1 MKRICIYVAL
11 GVLGAFSAHAQEINI
26 GQTVARKISDDKV
39 EVSFSMDCSTLR
51 LPSRRQMVITPLI
64 ISRSESDT
72 LALPSVCIAGRNRYR
87 MNKRKERLYGKEYGK
102 APVAGEGQEM
112 IRFNRKRDMLL
123 EYNETVPAQE
133 WMSGARVE
141 IFRELQGC
149 AGCGEALGNAPVA
162 ELPLFKEE
170 VERPNLQI
178 MVAQAEEKRRSFTRS
193 AYLNFKVNQSALLA
207 DYMNN
212 PVELAKIYSS
222 IDSIREDNNYRIARI
237 EIVGYSSP
245 EGSYAANARLSEQ
258 RAKALEQNLKHAY
271 QLDDSMIDCRSVPEN
286 WEGLAAWLRE
296 YRPSYMQ
303 KVLDIIGQ
311 TPEPDARDAKIKA
324 IDGGKIYNAL
334 LQEVYPKLR
343 LVEYT
348 VSYTVVP
355 FSVEQGRE
363 IIKTRPDK
371 MNHNEMYQ
379 VAASYGEGSDEY
391 NRIIRMIAARFP
403 GDRIANNNAAIVAW
417 ETGDYDAMRVYLKR
431 LEETG
436 RKEGADKLRE
446 RYAKQLK

>member
-1 MKRICIYVAL
+1 MKRICIYMAL
-11 GVLGAFSAHAQEINI
+11 GLLGAFSAHAQEINI
-26 GQTVARKISDDKV
+26 GQAVARKISDDKV
-39 EVSFSMDCSTLR
+39 EVSFNMDCSTLR
-51 LPSRRQMVITPLI
+51 LPSRRQMIITPLI
-64 ISRSESDT
+64 ISRSENDT

-87 MNKRKERLYGKEYGK
+87 MNKRKESLYGKEP
-102 APVAGEGQEM
+102 AAGEGQEM

-193 AYLNFKVNQSALLA
+193 AYLNFKVNQSVLLA

-212 PVELAKIYSS
+212 PAELAKIYSS
-222 IDSIREDNNYRIARI
+222 IDSIREDDNYRIARI
-237 EIVGYSSP
+237 KIVGYSSP
-245 EGSYAANARLSEQ
+245 EGNYDANARLSEQ
-258 RAKALEQNLKHAY
+258 RAIALVQNLKHAY
-271 QLDDSMIDCRSVPEN
+271 KLDDSMIECRSVPEN

-311 TPEPDARDAKIKA
+311 IPEPDARDAKVKA

-334 LQEVYPKLR
+334 LREVYPKLR

-379 VAASYGEGSDEY
+379 VAVSYGKGSDEY
-391 NRIIRMIAARFP
+391 NRIIRMIADRFP
-403 GDRIANNNAAIVAW
+403 SDRIANNNAAIVAW
-417 ETGDYDAMRVYLKR
+417 EMGDYDAMQVYLKR
-431 LEETG
+431 LEGIKAE
-436 RKEGADKLRE
+436 
-446 RYAKQLK
+446 

>member
-178 MVAQAEEKRRSFTRS
+178 MLAQAEEKCRSFTRS

-379 VAASYGEGSDEY
+379 VAVSYGKGSDEY

-431 LEETG
+431 LEEI
-436 RKEGADKLRE
+436 KAE
-446 RYAKQLK
+446 

>member
-1 MKRICIYVAL
+1 MAL

-258 RAKALEQNLKHAY
+258 RAKALEQNLKYAY

-431 LEETG
+431 LEEI
-436 RKEGADKLRE
+436 KAE
-446 RYAKQLK
+446 

>member
-1 MKRICIYVAL
+1 MAL

-207 DYMNN
+207 VYMNN

-431 LEETG
+431 LEEI
-436 RKEGADKLRE
+436 KAE
-446 RYAKQLK
+446 

>member
-1 MKRICIYVAL
+1 MKRICIYMAL
-11 GVLGAFSAHAQEINI
+11 GLLGAFSAHAQEINI
-26 GQTVARKISDDKV
+26 GQAVARKISDDKV
-39 EVSFSMDCSTLR
+39 EVSFNMDCSTLR
-51 LPSRRQMVITPLI
+51 LPSRRQMIITPLI
-64 ISRSESDT
+64 ISRSENDT

-87 MNKRKERLYGKEYGK
+87 MNKRKESLYGKEP
-102 APVAGEGQEM
+102 AAGEGQEM

-193 AYLNFKVNQSALLA
+193 AYLNFKVNQSVLLA

-212 PVELAKIYSS
+212 PAELAKIYSS
-222 IDSIREDNNYRIARI
+222 IDSIREDDNYRIARI
-237 EIVGYSSP
+237 KIVGYSSP
-245 EGSYAANARLSEQ
+245 EGNYDANARLSEQ
-258 RAKALEQNLKHAY
+258 RAIALVQNLKHAY
-271 QLDDSMIDCRSVPEN
+271 KLDGSMIECRSVPEN

-311 TPEPDARDAKIKA
+311 IPEPDARDAKVKA

-334 LQEVYPKLR
+334 LREVYPKLR

-379 VAASYGEGSDEY
+379 VAVSYGKGSDEY
-391 NRIIRMIAARFP
+391 NRIIRMIADRFP
-403 GDRIANNNAAIVAW
+403 SDRIANNNAAIVAW
-417 ETGDYDAMRVYLKR
+417 EMGDYDAMQVYLKR
-431 LEETG
+431 LEGIKAE
-436 RKEGADKLRE
+436 
-446 RYAKQLK
+446 

>member
-1 MKRICIYVAL
+1 MKRICIYMAL
-11 GVLGAFSAHAQEINI
+11 GLLGAVSAHAQEINI
-26 GQTVARKISDDKV
+26 GQAVARKISDDKV
-39 EVSFSMDCSTLR
+39 EVSFNMDCSTLR
-51 LPSRRQMVITPLI
+51 LPSRRQMIITPLI
-64 ISRSESDT
+64 ISRSENDT

-87 MNKRKERLYGKEYGK
+87 MNKRKESLYGKEP
-102 APVAGEGQEM
+102 AAGEGQEM

-193 AYLNFKVNQSALLA
+193 AYLNFKVNQSVLLA

-212 PVELAKIYSS
+212 PAELAKIYSS
-222 IDSIREDNNYRIARI
+222 IDSIREDDNYRIARI
-237 EIVGYSSP
+237 KIVGYSSP
-245 EGSYAANARLSEQ
+245 EGNYDANARLSEQ
-258 RAKALEQNLKHAY
+258 RAIALVQNLKHAY
-271 QLDDSMIDCRSVPEN
+271 KLDGSMIECRSVPEN

-311 TPEPDARDAKIKA
+311 IPEPDARDAKVKA

-334 LQEVYPKLR
+334 LREVYPKLR

-379 VAASYGEGSDEY
+379 VAVSYGKGSDEY
-391 NRIIRMIAARFP
+391 NRIIRMIADRFP
-403 GDRIANNNAAIVAW
+403 SDRIANNNAAIVAW
-417 ETGDYDAMRVYLKR
+417 EMGDYDAMQVYLKR
-431 LEETG
+431 LEGIKAE
-436 RKEGADKLRE
+436 
-446 RYAKQLK
+446 

>member
-1 MKRICIYVAL
+1 MKRICIYMAL
-11 GVLGAFSAHAQEINI
+11 GLLGAFSAHAQEINI
-26 GQTVARKISDDKV
+26 GQAVARKISDDKV
-39 EVSFSMDCSTLR
+39 EVSFNMDCSTLR
-51 LPSRRQMVITPLI
+51 LPSRRQMIITPLI
-64 ISRSESDT
+64 ISRSENDT

-87 MNKRKERLYGKEYGK
+87 MNKRKESLYGKEP
-102 APVAGEGQEM
+102 AAGEGQEM

-193 AYLNFKVNQSALLA
+193 AYLNFKVNQSVLLA

-212 PVELAKIYSS
+212 PAELAKIYSS
-222 IDSIREDNNYRIARI
+222 IDSIREDDNYRIARI
-237 EIVGYSSP
+237 KIVGYSSP
-245 EGSYAANARLSEQ
+245 EGNYDANARLSEQ
-258 RAKALEQNLKHAY
+258 RAIALVQNLKHAY
-271 QLDDSMIDCRSVPEN
+271 KLDGSMIECRSVPEN

-311 TPEPDARDAKIKA
+311 IPEPDARDAKVKA

-334 LQEVYPKLR
+334 LREVYPKLR

-379 VAASYGEGSDEY
+379 VAVSYGKGSDEY

-417 ETGDYDAMRVYLKR
+417 EMGDYDAMQVYLKR
-431 LEETG
+431 LEGIKAE
-436 RKEGADKLRE
+436 
-446 RYAKQLK
+446 

>member
-379 VAASYGEGSDEY
+379 VAVSYGKGSDEY
-391 NRIIRMIAARFP
+391 NRIILMIAARFP

-431 LEETG
+431 LEEI
-436 RKEGADKLRE
+436 KAE
-446 RYAKQLK
+446 

>member
-112 IRFNRKRDMLL
+112 IRFNRTRDMLL

-431 LEETG
+431 LEEI
-436 RKEGADKLRE
+436 KAE
-446 RYAKQLK
+446 

>member
-141 IFRELQGC
+141 IIRELQGC

-431 LEETG
+431 LEEI
-436 RKEGADKLRE
+436 KAE
-446 RYAKQLK
+446 

>member
-11 GVLGAFSAHAQEINI
+11 GALGAFSAHAQEINI

-431 LEETG
+431 LEEI
-436 RKEGADKLRE
+436 KAE
-446 RYAKQLK
+446 

>member
-1 MKRICIYVAL
+1 MMKRICIYMAL
-11 GVLGAFSAHAQEINI
+11 GLLGAFSAHAQEINI
-26 GQTVARKISDDKV
+26 GQAVARKISDDKV
-39 EVSFSMDCSTLR
+39 EVSFNMDCSTLR
-51 LPSRRQMVITPLI
+51 LPSRRQMIITPLI
-64 ISRSESDT
+64 ISRSENDT

-87 MNKRKERLYGKEYGK
+87 MNKRKESLYGKEP
-102 APVAGEGQEM
+102 AAGEGQEM

-193 AYLNFKVNQSALLA
+193 AYLNFKVNQSVLLA

-212 PVELAKIYSS
+212 PAELAKIYSS
-222 IDSIREDNNYRIARI
+222 IDSIREDDNYRIARI
-237 EIVGYSSP
+237 KIVGYSSP
-245 EGSYAANARLSEQ
+245 EGNYDANARLSEQ
-258 RAKALEQNLKHAY
+258 RAIALVQNLKHAY
-271 QLDDSMIDCRSVPEN
+271 KLDGSMIECRSVPEN

-324 IDGGKIYNAL
+324 IDGGEIYNAL

-363 IIKTRPDK
+363 IIRTRPDK

-379 VAASYGEGSDEY
+379 VAVSYGKGSDEY
-391 NRIIRMIAARFP
+391 NRIIRMIADRFP
-403 GDRIANNNAAIVAW
+403 SDRIANNNAVIVAW
-417 ETGDYDAMRVYLKR
+417 EMRDYDAMQVYLKR
-431 LEETG
+431 LEGIKAE
-436 RKEGADKLRE
+436 
-446 RYAKQLK
+446 

>member
-51 LPSRRQMVITPLI
+51 LPSRPQMVISPLI

-149 AGCGEALGNAPVA
+149 AGGGEALGNAPVA

-286 WEGLAAWLRE
+286 WEGLAAWLRD

-403 GDRIANNNAAIVAW
+403 GARIANNNAAIVAW
-417 ETGDYDAMRVYLKR
+417 EAGDYDAMRVYLKR
-431 LEETG
+431 LEEI
-436 RKEGADKLRE
+436 KAE
-446 RYAKQLK
+446 

>member
-170 VERPNLQI
+170 VERPNLHI

-207 DYMNN
+207 DYINN

-431 LEETG
+431 LEEI
-436 RKEGADKLRE
+436 KAE
-446 RYAKQLK
+446 

>member
-87 MNKRKERLYGKEYGK
+87 MNKRKERLYVKEHGK

-391 NRIIRMIAARFP
+391 NRIIRMIADRFP

-431 LEETG
+431 LEEI
-436 RKEGADKLRE
+436 KAE
-446 RYAKQLK
+446 

>member
-141 IFRELQGC
+141 IFLELQGC

-431 LEETG
+431 LEEI
-436 RKEGADKLRE
+436 KAE
-446 RYAKQLK
+446 

>member
-72 LALPSVCIAGRNRYR
+72 LALPSVCIACRNRYR

-431 LEETG
+431 LEEI
-436 RKEGADKLRE
+436 KAE
-446 RYAKQLK
+446 

>member
-403 GDRIANNNAAIVAW
+403 GDWIANNNAAIVAW

-431 LEETG
+431 LEEI
-436 RKEGADKLRE
+436 KAE
-446 RYAKQLK
+446 

>member
-1 MKRICIYVAL
+1 MMKRICIYVAL
-11 GVLGAFSAHAQEINI
+11 GVLGAFSVHAQEINI

-431 LEETG
+431 LEEI
-436 RKEGADKLRE
+436 KAE
-446 RYAKQLK
+446 

>member
-296 YRPSYMQ
+296 YRPFYMQ

-431 LEETG
+431 LEEI
-436 RKEGADKLRE
+436 KAE
-446 RYAKQLK
+446 

>member
-431 LEETG
+431 LEGIKAE
-436 RKEGADKLRE
+436 
-446 RYAKQLK
+446 

>member
-1 MKRICIYVAL
+1 MAL

-391 NRIIRMIAARFP
+391 NRIIRMIADRFP

-431 LEETG
+431 LEEI
-436 RKEGADKLRE
+436 KAE
-446 RYAKQLK
+446 

>member
-1 MKRICIYVAL
+1 MAL
-11 GVLGAFSAHAQEINI
+11 GLLGAFSAHAQEINI
-26 GQTVARKISDDKV
+26 GQAVARKISDDKV
-39 EVSFSMDCSTLR
+39 EVSFNMDCSTLR
-51 LPSRRQMVITPLI
+51 LPSRRQMIITPLI
-64 ISRSESDT
+64 ISRSENDT

-87 MNKRKERLYGKEYGK
+87 MNKRKESLYGKEP
-102 APVAGEGQEM
+102 AAGEGQEM

-193 AYLNFKVNQSALLA
+193 AYLNFKVNQSVLLA

-212 PVELAKIYSS
+212 PAELAKIYSS
-222 IDSIREDNNYRIARI
+222 IDSIREDDNYRIARI
-237 EIVGYSSP
+237 KIVGYSSP
-245 EGSYAANARLSEQ
+245 EGNYDANARLSEQ
-258 RAKALEQNLKHAY
+258 RAIALVQNLKHAY
-271 QLDDSMIDCRSVPEN
+271 KLDGSMIECRSVPEN

-311 TPEPDARDAKIKA
+311 IPEPDARDAKVKA

-334 LQEVYPKLR
+334 LREVYPKLR

-379 VAASYGEGSDEY
+379 VAVSYGKGSDEY
-391 NRIIRMIAARFP
+391 NRIIRMIADRFP
-403 GDRIANNNAAIVAW
+403 SDRIANNNAAIVAW
-417 ETGDYDAMRVYLKR
+417 EMGDYDAMQVYLKR
-431 LEETG
+431 LEGIKAE
-436 RKEGADKLRE
+436 
-446 RYAKQLK
+446 

>member
-1 MKRICIYVAL
+1 MMKRICIYMAL
-11 GVLGAFSAHAQEINI
+11 GLLGAFSAHAQEINI
-26 GQTVARKISDDKV
+26 GQAVARKISDDKV
-39 EVSFSMDCSTLR
+39 EVSFNMDCSTLR
-51 LPSRRQMVITPLI
+51 LPSRRQMIITPLI
-64 ISRSESDT
+64 ISRSENDT

-87 MNKRKERLYGKEYGK
+87 MNKRKESLYGKEP
-102 APVAGEGQEM
+102 AAGEGQEM

-141 IFRELQGC
+141 ILRELQGC

-193 AYLNFKVNQSALLA
+193 AYLNFKVNQSVLLA

-212 PVELAKIYSS
+212 PAELAKIYSS
-222 IDSIREDNNYRIARI
+222 IDSIREDDNYRIARI
-237 EIVGYSSP
+237 KIVGYSSP
-245 EGSYAANARLSEQ
+245 EGNYDANARLSEQ
-258 RAKALEQNLKHAY
+258 RAIALVQNLKHAY
-271 QLDDSMIDCRSVPEN
+271 KLDGSMIECRSVPEN

-311 TPEPDARDAKIKA
+311 IPEPDARDAKIKA

-334 LQEVYPKLR
+334 LREVYPKLR

-379 VAASYGEGSDEY
+379 VAVSYGKGSDEY
-391 NRIIRMIAARFP
+391 NRIIRMIADRFP
-403 GDRIANNNAAIVAW
+403 SDRIANNNAAIVAW
-417 ETGDYDAMRVYLKR
+417 EMGDYDAMQVYLKR
-431 LEETG
+431 LEGIKAE
-436 RKEGADKLRE
+436 
-446 RYAKQLK
+446 

>member
-1 MKRICIYVAL
+1 MKRICIYVTL
-11 GVLGAFSAHAQEINI
+11 GLLGAFSAYAQEINI

-39 EVSFSMDCSTLR
+39 EVSFNMDCSTLR

-87 MNKRKERLYGKEYGK
+87 MNKRKESLYGKEP
-102 APVAGEGQEM
+102 AAGEGQEM

-363 IIKTRPDK
+363 IIRTRPDK

-379 VAASYGEGSDEY
+379 VAVSYGKGSDEY
-391 NRIIRMIAARFP
+391 NRIIRMIADRFP
-403 GDRIANNNAAIVAW
+403 SDRIANNNAAIVAW
-417 ETGDYDAMRVYLKR
+417 EMGDYDAMQVYLKR
-431 LEETG
+431 LEGIKAE
-436 RKEGADKLRE
+436 
-446 RYAKQLK
+446 

>member
-1 MKRICIYVAL
+1 MAL

-102 APVAGEGQEM
+102 APAAGEGQEM

-162 ELPLFKEE
+162 ELPVFKEE

-271 QLDDSMIDCRSVPEN
+271 KLDDSMIECRSVPEN

-311 TPEPDARDAKIKA
+311 IPEPDARDAKIKA

-363 IIKTRPDK
+363 IIRTRPDK

-391 NRIIRMIAARFP
+391 NRIIRMIAGRFP

-417 ETGDYDAMRVYLKR
+417 ETGDYDAMRMYLKR
-431 LEETG
+431 LEEI
-436 RKEGADKLRE
+436 KAE
-446 RYAKQLK
+446 

>member
-348 VSYTVVP
+348 VGYTVVP

-431 LEETG
+431 LEEI
-436 RKEGADKLRE
+436 KAE
-446 RYAKQLK
+446 

>member
-178 MVAQAEEKRRSFTRS
+178 MLAQAEEKRRSFTRS

-431 LEETG
+431 LEEI
-436 RKEGADKLRE
+436 KAE
-446 RYAKQLK
+446 

>member
-207 DYMNN
+207 DYMNT

-271 QLDDSMIDCRSVPEN
+271 KLDDSMIECRSVPEN

-431 LEETG
+431 LEEI
-436 RKEGADKLRE
+436 KAE
-446 RYAKQLK
+446 

>member
-403 GDRIANNNAAIVAW
+403 GDRIANNNASIVAW
-417 ETGDYDAMRVYLKR
+417 ETGDYDAMRVYLRR
-431 LEETG
+431 LEGIKGE
-436 RKEGADKLRE
+436 
-446 RYAKQLK
+446 

>member
-1 MKRICIYVAL
+1 MAL

-178 MVAQAEEKRRSFTRS
+178 MLAQAEEKRRSFTRS

-379 VAASYGEGSDEY
+379 VAVSYGKGSDEY

-431 LEETG
+431 LEEI
-436 RKEGADKLRE
+436 KAE
-446 RYAKQLK
+446 

>member
-178 MVAQAEEKRRSFTRS
+178 MVAQAEEKRRAFTRS

-431 LEETG
+431 LEEI
-436 RKEGADKLRE
+436 KAE
-446 RYAKQLK
+446 

>member
-87 MNKRKERLYGKEYGK
+87 MNKRKERLYGKGYGK

-133 WMSGARVE
+133 WMSRARVE

-271 QLDDSMIDCRSVPEN
+271 QQDDSMIDCRSVPEN

-431 LEETG
+431 LEEI
-436 RKEGADKLRE
+436 KAE
-446 RYAKQLK
+446 

>member
-258 RAKALEQNLKHAY
+258 RAKALEQNLKHVY

-431 LEETG
+431 LEEI
-436 RKEGADKLRE
+436 KAE
-446 RYAKQLK
+446 

>member
-1 MKRICIYVAL
+1 MKRICIYMAL
-11 GVLGAFSAHAQEINI
+11 GLLGAFSAHAQEINI
-26 GQTVARKISDDKV
+26 GQTVAQKISDDKV

-51 LPSRRQMVITPLI
+51 LPSRRQMIITPLI
-64 ISRSESDT
+64 ISRSENDT

-102 APVAGEGQEM
+102 APAAGEGQEM

-271 QLDDSMIDCRSVPEN
+271 QLDDSMMECRSVPEN

-334 LQEVYPKLR
+334 LQEIYPKLR

-431 LEETG
+431 LEEI
-436 RKEGADKLRE
+436 KAE
-446 RYAKQLK
+446 

>member
-334 LQEVYPKLR
+334 LREVYPKLR

-379 VAASYGEGSDEY
+379 VAVSYGKGSDEY
-391 NRIIRMIAARFP
+391 NRIIRMIADRFP
-403 GDRIANNNAAIVAW
+403 SDRIANNNAAIVAW
-417 ETGDYDAMRVYLKR
+417 EMGDYDAMQVYLKR
-431 LEETG
+431 LEGIKAE
-436 RKEGADKLRE
+436 
-446 RYAKQLK
+446 

>member
-1 MKRICIYVAL
+1 MAL

-271 QLDDSMIDCRSVPEN
+271 KLDDSMMECRSVPEN

-431 LEETG
+431 LEEI
-436 RKEGADKLRE
+436 KAE
-446 RYAKQLK
+446 